1 MIAKASAKYI
11 RISPRKVRQ
20 VIRLVKN
27 KDVNTALAILKNINK
42 RAKYPLVKVIKSAV
56 NNAKQKGFNQDV
68 LMISKLI
75 ANPGPILRRYR
86 AASFG
91 RAVRIRRR
99 TSHILVE
106 LDVKK
111 AG

>member
-1 MIAKASAKYI
+1 MIAKACAKYI

-20 VIRLVKN
+20 VIKIVKG
-27 KDVNTALAILKNINK
+27 KDVNTALAILKTMNK
-42 RAKYPLVKVIKSAV
+42 RAKYPLEKVIKSAV
-56 NNAKQKGFNQDV
+56 GNAKQKGFNQDV
-68 LMISKLI
+68 LIISKLI
-75 ANPGPILRRYR
+75 ANSGPILKRYR

-106 LDVKK
+106 LDIKK